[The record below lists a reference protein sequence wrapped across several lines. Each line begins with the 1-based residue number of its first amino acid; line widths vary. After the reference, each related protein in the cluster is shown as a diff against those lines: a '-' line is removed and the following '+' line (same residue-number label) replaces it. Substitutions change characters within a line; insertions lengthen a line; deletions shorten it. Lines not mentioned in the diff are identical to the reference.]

1 MDMYVGR
8 CMVPCPMAHDSLGQ
22 ARCALEVF
30 CKLLRLTLSE
40 SLTLLALILMEND
53 LVEGQKLCF
62 STQLFHEISRLND
75 DSCMV

>member
-1 MDMYVGR
+1 MDMYVSR

-30 CKLLRLTLSE
+30 CKRLRLTLSE
-40 SLTLLALILMEND
+40 SLTLVALILMEND

-62 STQLFHEISRLND
+62 STQLFHEIS
-75 DSCMV
+75 

>member
-30 CKLLRLTLSE
+30 GKLFRSTFSE
-40 SLTLLALILMEND
+40 SLTLLAIILMEND

-62 STQLFHEISRLND
+62 STQLFHEIS
-75 DSCMV
+75 